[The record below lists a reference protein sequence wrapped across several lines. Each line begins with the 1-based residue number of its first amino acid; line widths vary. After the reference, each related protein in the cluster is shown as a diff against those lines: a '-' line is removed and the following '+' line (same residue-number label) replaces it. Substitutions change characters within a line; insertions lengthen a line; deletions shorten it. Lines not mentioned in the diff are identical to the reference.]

1 MKLNLL
7 ERVTI
12 LGILPKEANFL
23 NLKIIKD
30 IQDAVSFTEDDFK
43 EFDIKQ
49 EGVKITWNVK
59 GDEEREVSI
68 GEKATDIIVEAL
80 KELNKNKKLT
90 ANHYSLYVKFVG
102 E

>member
-12 LGILPKEANFL
+12 LGILPQEANFL

-30 IQDAVSFTEDDFK
+30 IQDVVSFTEEDFK

-49 EGVKITWNVK
+49 TDGMITWNAK
-59 GDEEREVSI
+59 GTEEKEISI

-80 KELNKNKKLT
+80 KELNKDKKLT

>member
-12 LGILPKEANFL
+12 LGILPQEANFL

-30 IQDAVSFTEDDFK
+30 IQDVVSFTEEDFK

-49 EGVKITWNVK
+49 TDGKITWNAK
-59 GDEEREVSI
+59 GTEEKEISI

-80 KELNKNKKLT
+80 KELNKDKKLT

>member
-30 IQDAVSFTEDDFK
+30 IQEAVSFTEKDFK

-49 EGVKITWNVK
+49 TDGKITWNAK
-59 GDEEREVSI
+59 GTEEKEISI

-80 KELNKNKKLT
+80 KELNKDKKLT

>member
-30 IQDAVSFTEDDFK
+30 IQDVVSFTEEDFK

-49 EGVKITWNVK
+49 TDGMITWNAK
-59 GDEEREVSI
+59 GTEEKEISI

-80 KELNKNKKLT
+80 KELNKDKKLT

>member
-30 IQDAVSFTEDDFK
+30 IQDVVSFTEEDFK

-49 EGVKITWNVK
+49 TDGMITWNAK
-59 GDEEREVSI
+59 GTEEKEISI

>member
-12 LGILPKEANFL
+12 LGILPQEANFL

-30 IQDAVSFTEDDFK
+30 IQEAVSFTEKDFK

-49 EGVKITWNVK
+49 TDGKITWNAK
-59 GDEEREVSI
+59 GTEEKEISI

>member
-1 MKLNLL
+1 M
-7 ERVTI
+7 
-12 LGILPKEANFL
+12 
-23 NLKIIKD
+23 
-30 IQDAVSFTEDDFK
+30 
-43 EFDIKQ
+43 
-49 EGVKITWNVK
+49 ITWNAK
-59 GDEEREVSI
+59 GTEEKEISI